1 MAGMRLWFDWLEYL
15 GADAIGRAIGLWL
28 RFCLSLVKSGFRFLT
43 GTARNPID
51 SATQISNPDGV
62 APFDRS
68 QRGYLSPLR
77 KIYGIAISTAV
88 TLVVWRIV
96 TLKTVWLAA
105 GASGDR
111 ILAALLLFVSASWV
125 ISLIWICFSKS
136 ESKNIRP
143 IAQPLR
149 KPICTGS
156 CGTKAN

>member
-1 MAGMRLWFDWLEYL
+1 MGPCFDWLEYL

-28 RFCLSLVKSGFRFLT
+28 RFCLSLVKNAFRALRR
-43 GTARNPID
+43 TARNPID
-51 SATQISNPDGV
+51 SATQVSNPDRV
-62 APFDRS
+62 AQFDRS

-77 KIYGIAISTAV
+77 KINRIAISTAV
-88 TLVVWRIV
+88 TLAVWRIV

-111 ILAALLLFVSASWV
+111 ILAALLLFVSAAWV
-125 ISLIWICFSKS
+125 ISLIWICFSRS
-136 ESKNIRP
+136 ESKKIPP

-156 CGTKAN
+156 PNAKAS